1 MKQDIF
7 WTSSKARLKRLHINN
22 RENYNWLFLP
32 GGPGL
37 GSESLRDLTD
47 MLSLPGAM
55 WAVDLPGDGSNLTE
69 NDSESFSK
77 WSNGLIEAVNALDNV
92 ILVAHSSG
100 GMFAL
105 ATPELEK
112 DLLGLVLMDSA
123 PSADWQNIFSDYV
136 KKHPIPETE
145 RLQQLYENN
154 PSNAL
159 LKALTIVCAPYFSI
173 KENREKVTLLLDSL
187 PFNYKSHLWA
197 EMHFDKTY
205 QALWIPQTIPT
216 LIFSGDNDH
225 ITPLTLFSQS
235 KEFQRNNIMIR
246 EIKNASH
253 FPWIDQPEVIQALFT
268 AFLDQFSRDCRQ
280 INPY

>member
-7 WTSSKARLKRLHINN
+7 WTPSKARLKRLDVNN

-37 GSESLRDLTD
+37 GSESLRDLTG
-47 MLSLPGAM
+47 MLSLPGTI
-55 WAVDLPGDGSNLTE
+55 WSVDLPGDGSNFTE
-69 NDSESFSK
+69 NDGESFSK
-77 WSNGLIEAVNALDNV
+77 WSNGLIEAVNALDKV

-112 DLLGLVLMDSA
+112 NLLGLVLMDSA
-123 PSADWQNIFSDYV
+123 PNANWQNAFAIYV
-136 KKHPIPETE
+136 KTHPIPEAE
-145 RLQQLYENN
+145 RLQDLYESN
-154 PSNAL
+154 PSNPL
-159 LKALTIVCAPYFSI
+159 LKALTITCAPYLSM
-173 KENREKVTLLLDSL
+173 KENREKMILLLDSL
-187 PFNYKSHLWA
+187 PFNYRSHLWA

-205 QALWIPQTIPT
+205 QALWVPQTIPT
-216 LIFSGDNDH
+216 LIFAGDNDH
-225 ITPLTLFSQS
+225 ITPLNLFSQS

-253 FPWIDQPEVIQALFT
+253 FPWIDQPEIVRELFAT
-268 AFLDQFSRDCRQ
+268 FLEQL
-280 INPY
+280 